1 MSILKI
7 ANLGLSFLLEL
18 CALAAFAYWA
28 YEAGGLIEAKI
39 VMAVAAVLL
48 SAAVWGLLA
57 APRARRRLAGWQ
69 LPAFKLLFFGLAAA
83 GLAVRHQ
90 VALAVVLA
98 AAFVVN
104 LALAYAWKQESY

>member
-1 MSILKI
+1 MSILKY

-28 YEAGGLIEAKI
+28 FEASGLMEAKI
-39 VMAVAAVLL
+39 VMAVVAALL

-57 APRARRRLAGWQ
+57 APRAPRRLTGWR

-83 GLAVRHQ
+83 ALAIRSQPVLAVI
-90 VALAVVLA
+90 LA

-104 LALAYAWKQESY
+104 LALAIAWKQE